1 MRPNT
6 TALIAD
12 DEPVLL
18 EELRS
23 LLQEAWPELQIVASA
38 SSGSEARRQL
48 DLLRPDIAFLDIRL
62 PGIDGLS
69 LARLAPSH
77 TRLVFVTA
85 HAEHALEA
93 FEHDAA
99 VDYLRKPL
107 TPARLALTVQRLQA
121 RAAAETFVPASNA
134 NPGPR
139 FLQAWIG
146 NNLRLIELEQVAV
159 LRADLRHTRV
169 QGFDGSQLLLRMPL
183 GELLA
188 TLDPALF
195 WQVHRGTVVN
205 ARAIERVERR
215 EDGELLVHLRAQ
227 AGPVAVS
234 RSQRGRFKGM

>member
-18 EELRS
+18 EELCS

-48 DLLRPDIAFLDIRL
+48 DLLRRDIAFLDIRM

-69 LARLAPSH
+69 LARLAPPH

-93 FEHDAA
+93 FEHAA

-107 TPARLALTVQRLQA
+107 TPARLALTVQRLQTQM
-121 RAAAETFVPASNA
+121 AAATPVTLNA
-134 NPGPR
+134 NANAGPR

-227 AGPVAVS
+227 AGPMAVS